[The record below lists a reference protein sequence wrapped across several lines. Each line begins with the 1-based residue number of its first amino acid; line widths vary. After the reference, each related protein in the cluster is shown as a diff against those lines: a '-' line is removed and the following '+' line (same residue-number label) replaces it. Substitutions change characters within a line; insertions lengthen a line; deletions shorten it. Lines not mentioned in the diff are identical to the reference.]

1 MVETT
6 ADVRRDIEL
15 TRERMST
22 TLEQLEQKLNVGNVI
37 RDHPWPAIAVAA
49 GAGFL
54 LASTRADVKTAS
66 AAVAATG
73 GASNRVAGLLDAAAA
88 RVLTQLTGAFHDR
101 LDGWVGELKDA
112 LGASNGSN
120 NSSGSR
126 SRPVTV
132 AAQVVDREL
141 HGALDTGRR
150 SDQILGLDQ
159 PMQDSGAIVSSTT
172 SR

>member
-1 MVETT
+1 MAETT

-66 AAVAATG
+66 ATVAATG
-73 GASNRVAGLLDAAAA
+73 GASNRLAGLLDDAAAH
-88 RVLTQLTGAFHDR
+88 VLTQLTGAFHDR
-101 LDGWVGELKDA
+101 LDGWVGEIKQSI
-112 LGASNGSN
+112 GASNGS
-120 NSSGSR
+120 GGAR
-126 SRPVTV
+126 SR
-132 AAQVVDREL
+132 AAASEVVDREL
-141 HGALDTGRR
+141 HGTLDTSRR
-150 SDQILGLDQ
+150 SAQVLGLDQ
-159 PMQDSGAIVSSTT
+159 PMQDSGAIGSSTT